1 MKEGIVHK
9 FFPAL
14 YNFKFKRKKVLFSS
28 LFPHLTIFQ
37 RTSNTRGLGAARS
50 WGCVVFVLNMGNL
63 LGGLKV
69 STSAVLIIGSLK
81 DQDFRLTEGRVD
93 GEAGAESDGRKD

>member
-1 MKEGIVHK
+1 M
-9 FFPAL
+9 L
-14 YNFKFKRKKVLFSS
+14 VL
-28 LFPHLTIFQ
+28 II
-37 RTSNTRGLGAARS
+37 
-50 WGCVVFVLNMGNL
+50 GNL

-81 DQDFRLTEGRVD
+81 DQDFRLTEGRED

>member
-1 MKEGIVHK
+1 M
-9 FFPAL
+9 L
-14 YNFKFKRKKVLFSS
+14 VL
-28 LFPHLTIFQ
+28 II
-37 RTSNTRGLGAARS
+37 
-50 WGCVVFVLNMGNL
+50 GNL

-81 DQDFRLTEGRVD
+81 DQDFRLTEGTED